1 MDVLPVSP
9 QEAGGSLPHTLGE
22 THTISKLSSRCSTH
36 RQTSVPRLSAH
47 KGSSAPQTP
56 AV

>member
-36 RQTSVPRLSAH
+36 HQTSVPRLSAH